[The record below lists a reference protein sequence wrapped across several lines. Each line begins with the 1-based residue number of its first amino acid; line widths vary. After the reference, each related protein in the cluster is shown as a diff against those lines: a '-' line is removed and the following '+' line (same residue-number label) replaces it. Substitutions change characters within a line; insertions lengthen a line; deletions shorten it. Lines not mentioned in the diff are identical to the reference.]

1 MPSTYGQFCPVAKA
15 MEVLDERWTLLV
27 VRELLA
33 GSTRFNE
40 LRRGNPKMSPALLSK
55 RLRTLERAGV
65 LRRELVDGRT
75 SYHLTECGLELRP
88 VVEGLGAW
96 GIRWIGAL
104 GEDDLDPHLLLWD
117 IRRSVPVDAWPRRR
131 TVVRFHFTD
140 RPPRT
145 ASWWLVVDGEDADV
159 CDYDPGF
166 EVAATV
172 STTLATMV
180 RLWRVD
186 RTWAE
191 ALRAGEVAIDAPAAV
206 RRDVPRWLGQMAL
219 GQVPRPLT
227 PGGSP
232 GQAADAATASTSKE

>member
-1 MPSTYGQFCPVAKA
+1 MATYGQFCPMAKA

-33 GSTRFNE
+33 GSTHFNE

-65 LRRELVDGRT
+65 VQRDIVGGRT
-75 SYHLTECGLELRP
+75 SYQLTECGQELRP
-88 VVEGLGAW
+88 VVEALGAW

-117 IRRSVPVDAWPRRR
+117 IRRTVPVDAWPRRR
-131 TVVRFHFTD
+131 TVVRFDFAD
-140 RPPRT
+140 QPART
-145 ASWWLVVDGEDADV
+145 ASWWLCVNGEDADV
-159 CDYDPGF
+159 CDFDPGF

-186 RTWAE
+186 RTWE
-191 ALRAGEVAIDAPAAV
+191 DALRAGDVRIEAPTDV
-206 RRDVPRWLGQMAL
+206 RRAVPSWLGRMTTGA
-219 GQVPRPLT
+219 VPHPLRE
-227 PGGSP
+227 SAV
-232 GQAADAATASTSKE
+232 AAGPRRAR